1 MRHRRR
7 PALAIASLG
16 LCALLASAGQAA
28 ATDAT
33 NAQAE
38 PSIAAAATPLT
49 ASNFRYTLSQT
60 PSSLVGALDSALP
73 NVTMGAVADDANR
86 TPSCGSAPSVT
97 HRTAYY
103 CWEDGDQKT
112 EAWYPQGITTSSDAY
127 GEGTYDGK
135 RINLVSWY
143 DHDKGDGI
151 EKGVRVSVSNLSASA
166 SAPPYRHILLVE
178 PSGTTSAPSY
188 KAINIHAGGIMWYGN
203 LLYVADTSGGF
214 RVFDLDHLWQ
224 VSTGDSSAIGRQS
237 DGSYHAFNYKYV
249 LPQTAKFTD
258 STAGGYAQ
266 LQHSS
271 VALDRTSTPDSVIVS
286 EYRSAAD
293 VDAGA
298 QVRTIRV
305 PIDYTNRYLKPAS
318 DGIIKATEAYRTDLE
333 SVQGSTAINGEFFF
347 SQSDG
352 DDHSNPNSDG
362 DLHTFAAPS
371 GAIVRHGDALTVG
384 AEDLSYDPTRD
395 YLWSLGEYP
404 GYRWVYAADASSF

>member
-16 LCALLASAGQAA
+16 ICALLASAGQAV
-28 ATDAT
+28 ATEAT
-33 NAQAE
+33 SEQAE
-38 PSIAAAATPLT
+38 PSVAAAATPLT
-49 ASNFRYTLSQT
+49 ASNFRYTLSET
-60 PSSLVGALDSALP
+60 SSSLIGALDSALP

-97 HRTAYY
+97 NRTAYY
-103 CWEDGDQKT
+103 CWNTGDQDT
-112 EAWYPQGITTSSDAY
+112 PDWYPQGITTSSDAY
-127 GEGTYDGK
+127 EAGTYDGK
-135 RINLVSWY
+135 RLNLVSWY
-143 DHDKGDGI
+143 DHAEDGI
-151 EKGVRVSVSNLSASA
+151 DKGVRVSVSNLSASA

-178 PSGTTSAPSY
+178 PTGTTSAPSY
-188 KAINIHAGGIMWYGN
+188 KAVDVHAGGIMWYGN

-224 VSTGDSSAIGRQS
+224 VSTGNSSAIGRQS
-237 DGSYHAFNYKYV
+237 DGSYHAFDYKYV

-271 VALDRTSTPDSVIVS
+271 VSLDRTSTPDSVIVS
-286 EYRSAAD
+286 EYRTSTDIAN
-293 VDAGA
+293 GA

-305 PIDYTNRYLKPAS
+305 PIDYTDRYLKPAS
-318 DGIIKATEAYRTDLE
+318 DGVIKATEAYRIDLE
-333 SVQGSTAINGEFFF
+333 SVQGSTAINGEFFY

-352 DDHSNPNSDG
+352 TNFSDPNADG
-362 DLHTFAAPS
+362 DLHTFVAPS
-371 GAIVRHGDALTVG
+371 GSMVRHGNALTVG
-384 AEDLSYDPTRD
+384 SEDLSYDPTRD
-395 YLWSLGEYP
+395 YLWSLGEHP